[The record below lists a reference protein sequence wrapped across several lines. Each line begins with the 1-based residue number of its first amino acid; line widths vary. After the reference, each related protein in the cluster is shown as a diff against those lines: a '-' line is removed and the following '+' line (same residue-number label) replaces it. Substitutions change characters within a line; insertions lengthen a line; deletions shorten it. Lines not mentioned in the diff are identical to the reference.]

1 MDRLIREANPPTGQL
16 ASPKPQYKKP
26 GVDEYEPVEGQH
38 GAPFAI
44 LKDASGNV
52 VSPATDAK
60 LEQVKSELELVKS
73 ELEAIKANQL
83 SGDQKVQLSGT
94 IVRQAFSY
102 IFGPNCVVAVGD
114 EVKSTATANEIIPLD
129 ISSCNHIQVYFK
141 NSNDVNLVNL
151 KLHFTHDLQPRPLTY
166 EGGVEGAWFTES
178 IAGVALPNTEYW
190 VYVDTTNPDKTDF
203 LHRKAIGL
211 ILEWKNVTPSG
222 RACDYS
228 IIGGV

>member
-1 MDRLIREANPPTGQL
+1 MSSTPFVKFKQDLGDNKFALNTAGYGMTESGIWVPIKVT
-16 ASPKPQYKKP
+16 
-26 GVDEYEPVEGQH
+26 DE
-38 GAPFAI
+38 
-44 LKDASGNV
+44 
-52 VSPATDAK
+52 
-60 LEQVKSELELVKS
+60 
-73 ELEAIKANQL
+73 
-83 SGDQKVQLSGT
+83 GDQKVQLSGT
-94 IVRQAFSY
+94 IVRQAFGY
-102 IFGPNCVVAVGD
+102 VFGPNCVVAVGD
-114 EVKSTATANEIIPLD
+114 EAKSTATANEIIPLD

-141 NSNDVNLVNL
+141 NLNPVNLLNL